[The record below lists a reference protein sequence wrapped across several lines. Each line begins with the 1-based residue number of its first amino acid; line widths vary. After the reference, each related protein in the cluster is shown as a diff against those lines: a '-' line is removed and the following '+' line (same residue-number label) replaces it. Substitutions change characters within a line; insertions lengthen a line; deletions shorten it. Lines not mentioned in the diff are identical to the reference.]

1 VSTPESKSQ
10 RPAESNLPVPPAGED
25 IHLPPGSILPLATAV
40 GITLIVVG
48 STIDW
53 RIWSVLGAVIFLISV
68 GLWVRD
74 TRREVAHLPDE
85 HGNTGHH

>member
-1 VSTPESKSQ
+1 
-10 RPAESNLPVPPAGED
+10 
-25 IHLPPGSILPLATAV
+25 
-40 GITLIVVG
+40 
-48 STIDW
+48 
-53 RIWSVLGAVIFLISV
+53 VLGAVIFLISV

>member
-1 VSTPESKSQ
+1 MSTPESEPH
-10 RPAESNLPVPPAGED
+10 RPADTNVPVPPAGED

-40 GITLIVVG
+40 GITLVVVG

-53 RIWSVLGAVIFLISV
+53 RIWSVLGAIITVIAI

-74 TRREVAHLPDE
+74 TRREIAHLPDE